1 MRSCVRRRRAA
12 PPSWTVAAVARAH
25 RSSKT
30 CSPKSP
36 PEATFN
42 PGSSNSPKVCRGTIV
57 DSPSALDA
65 NSTNDFALANK
76 RGTRENDFVAAR
88 GCSSDPARRGHYRFG
103 QRTWERKRT
112 RPREWKRTRP
122 RVQRHI
128 IQPRPPSVLS
138 SGASHA
144 EPTRSRHRRRSSRSA
159 VAVSPSQPYIRPALS
174 LAAKIKA
181 A

>member
-1 MRSCVRRRRAA
+1 MRIMSRRRPSSPA
-12 PPSWTVAAVARAH
+12 SWTIAPVARAH
-25 RSSKT
+25 HSSKT
-30 CSPKSP
+30 RSPKSL

-42 PGSSNSPKVCRGTIV
+42 PGSSNSPKVCRGTIL

-65 NSTNDFALANK
+65 NSTNDFAIANK

-88 GCSSDPARRGHYRFG
+88 GCGSDPARRGHYRFR

-128 IQPRPPSVLS
+128 TQPKPPNSLS

-144 EPTRSRHRRRSSRSA
+144 EPARSRHRRRSSRSA
-159 VAVSPSQPYIRPALS
+159 VAFSPSQPYIRPALFLS
-174 LAAKIKA
+174 PRK
-181 A
+181 